1 MKEGRKYDDGKQVKE
16 KNIGHDNG
24 KEKRRVRKNTKRL
37 NKWQKKKKEK
47 KHTTQQRRGKM
58 IREITCTY
66 IATSPTTKL
75 LGSAYRGHA
84 TAHEPPPL
92 NWSLAIS
99 RDDLEG
105 GGGEGGDRW

>member
-1 MKEGRKYDDGKQVKE
+1 
-16 KNIGHDNG
+16 
-24 KEKRRVRKNTKRL
+24 
-37 NKWQKKKKEK
+37 
-47 KHTTQQRRGKM
+47 M

-105 GGGEGGDRW
+105 GGGRRGRQVVRRGDEREIRKEEEEEKAIKTKR